1 MLQQTRVATV
11 RPYYARFLQRFP
23 DLASLAAAPLEEVL
37 QAWAGLGYYARAR
50 RAHACAQNLAGEHGG
65 QFPTSSSALERL
77 PGVGPSTAAAIAAF
91 CFEERA
97 AILDANVARV
107 LARRFAIEGRA
118 STALVRRQLWERAR
132 ALAAAAEHI
141 GPYTQAIMDLGAI
154 VCTRTQPR
162 CTQCPVRANC
172 RAHQD
177 GRVEQLPSRMRRASR
192 PVRRAHVL
200 VAVAGRS
207 VFLEQRAASG
217 IWGGMLSF
225 PQFSTRQALERAAA
239 GFGGGKPREL
249 AKRTHGFSHF
259 TLAFAP
265 HLLRLARVPRQPV
278 AMPGRWLALARTEQ
292 AALPSPVR
300 ALLRDLREGRAERSA
315 V

>member
-11 RPYYARFLQRFP
+11 QPYYARFLQRFP
-23 DLASLAAAPLEEVL
+23 DLASLAGARLEEVL

-50 RAHACAQNLAGEHGG
+50 LAHACAQSLVREHGG
-65 QFPTSSSALERL
+65 RFPRSSSALQRL

-91 CFEERA
+91 CFGERA

-107 LARRFAIEGRA
+107 LARRFAIEGPTSR
-118 STALVRRQLWERAR
+118 ALVRRLLAERAR
-132 ALAAAAEHI
+132 ALLPAAEHI
-141 GPYTQAIMDLGAI
+141 GAYTQAIMDLGAL

-162 CTQCPVRANC
+162 CTQCPVRSDC
-172 RAHQD
+172 RAHQE
-177 GRVEQLPSRMRRASR
+177 GRVEQLPSRARRAAR

-200 VAVAGRS
+200 VALAGRR

-225 PQFSTRQALERAAA
+225 PQFSTRRALERAAA
-239 GFGGGKPREL
+239 GFGGGKPQEL

-265 HLLRLARVPRQPV
+265 HLLRLANVPRQRV
-278 AMPGRWLALARTEQ
+278 AMPGRWIALAQIEQ

-300 ALLRDLREGRAERSA
+300 ALLRDLREGRAGRSA